1 MTRGTT
7 PTNTFTVKGIDLTG
21 AKIFLT
27 YAQSGNTLFER
38 SSDDLQVSAETIDD
52 VATSTVVAVLTQE
65 ETLKLVTEVKVRIQ
79 LRAVF
84 EDGTAVATGIVEKSV
99 GEILKDGEI
108 SYD

>member
-7 PTNTFTVKGIDLTG
+7 PTNTFTIKGIDLTG
-21 AKIFLT
+21 AKLFLT

-38 SSDDLQVSAETIDD
+38 SSDDLQVTVDTADEEPI
-52 VATSTVVAVLTQE
+52 STVVAVLTQE
-65 ETLKLVTEVKVRIQ
+65 ETLKLITEVKVRIQ

-84 EDGTAVATGIVEKSV
+84 EDGTAIATGIVEKSV

-108 SYD
+108 TYD